1 MYDLDN
7 ICMLIMLIML
17 CDVKATS
24 SISTQ
29 HSEASA
35 VEGEEDLAHGLS
47 DCHALHVARL
57 QNALRCLRKCEI
69 QDNDFWKPKYFW
81 QPLQG

>member
-1 MYDLDN
+1 M
-7 ICMLIMLIML
+7 
-17 CDVKATS
+17 
-24 SISTQ
+24 
-29 HSEASA
+29 EASA

-81 QPLQG
+81 QPLKG